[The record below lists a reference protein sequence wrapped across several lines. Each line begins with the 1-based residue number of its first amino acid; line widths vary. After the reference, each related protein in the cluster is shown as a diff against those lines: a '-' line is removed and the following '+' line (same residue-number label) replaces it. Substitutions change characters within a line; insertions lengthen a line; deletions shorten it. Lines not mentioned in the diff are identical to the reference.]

1 MKGVSIAIV
10 FIAALLIGCSGGEG
24 AVESKDAA
32 VAAGGVD
39 GAAVNPDAA
48 AAKGAD
54 AGSRGATPGAAPGQG
69 RTSGGDPAPL

>member
-1 MKGVSIAIV
+1 MKVVSVAMV
-10 FIAALLIGCSGGEG
+10 LLSALLIGCSGGDG
-24 AVESKDAA
+24 AVDSKDAA

-48 AAKGAD
+48 AAKGAM
-54 AGSRGATPGAAPGQG
+54 AGSRGAAPGLAPGQG